1 MTTTQTYPRYMRLI
15 TVSLLAAAAVFVLL
29 PYVLRFFDPSAGS
42 FGIDTLNALAFGA
55 VLLAAI
61 LHLGFLAYSKVFPR
75 FRTYQAE
82 SLEGEGKLF
91 ENITDELRAP
101 LWQKD
106 VEESMPKW
114 AISDRIAF
122 CVERRKV
129 SQFQFIIRC
138 VRLSFCLLA
147 FYALVQLSEHVLI
160 AALTVVPK

>member
-1 MTTTQTYPRYMRLI
+1 MKPIKTYPRYLRLI
-15 TVSLLAAAAVFVLL
+15 TLSLLLAAAVFVLL
-29 PYVLRFFDPSAGS
+29 PHVLRFFDPSAGS

-55 VLLAAI
+55 VMLAAI

-91 ENITDELRAP
+91 ENLTDSLETDLSYLVGWLPTSHRLP
-101 LWQKD
+101 VLI
-106 VEESMPKW
+106 EN
-114 AISDRIAF
+114 
-122 CVERRKV
+122 RKV
-129 SQFQFIIRC
+129 AQFKFIIRC

-147 FYALVQLSEHVLI
+147 FWYLVQLSEHVLT